1 MKKLFGC
8 ICALVV
14 ATPALRA
21 TDTLDFYV
29 IDTEGGKAV
38 IIQTPGGEAMLIDAG
53 NPTRDG
59 RDTKRIVMMAQS
71 MGIKQ
76 FDYILATHYDG
87 DHVAN
92 ITNVD
97 AQIPGRVFVDHGEIL
112 STATARGERQNYEAY
127 LKMVGDRKRLSVKP
141 GDTIPLKGVEMT
153 VVTAAAEV
161 LLKPLPGGG
170 QPNEFCA
177 GAQAEPID
185 DWDNAGCVG
194 LFCQFG
200 KFRMLDLADLL
211 QMVECKLMCPTNLVG
226 TVDLFMVSHHGLKLS
241 NSKML
246 VHAVHPKV
254 AIMANGPR
262 KGGDPAVLD
271 ILKSSPGM
279 LDLWQSHFSPS
290 AGDKNA
296 PVDFIA
302 NLEAPCEGKTIKVSA
317 RSDGTFTVTNLR
329 NGFSRTYKP

>member
-1 MKKLFGC
+1 MKKLFGF
-8 ICALVV
+8 ICALVLAV
-14 ATPALRA
+14 PVLRA

-29 IDTEGGKAV
+29 INTEGGKAV
-38 IIQTPGGEAMLIDAG
+38 IMQTPAGDAMLIDAG

-59 RDTKRIVMMAQS
+59 RDTKRIVAAAQAI
-71 MGIKQ
+71 GIKQ

-97 AQIPGRVFVDHGEIL
+97 AQIPTRVFVDHGEIL
-112 STATARGERQNYEAY
+112 PTATARGERQNYEAY
-127 LKMVGDRKRLSVKP
+127 LKLVGDRKRLIVKP
-141 GDTIPLKGVEMT
+141 GDRIPLNGVEVT
-153 VVTAAAEV
+153 VVTAGGEV
-161 LLKPLPGGG
+161 VSKPLPGGG

-177 GAQAEPID
+177 DAKSDPID
-185 DWDNAGCVG
+185 DWDNAASVG
-194 LFCQFG
+194 LFCRFG

-226 TVDLFMVSHHGLKLS
+226 MVDLFMVSHHGLKMS

-246 VHAVHPKV
+246 VHALHPKV

-271 ILKSSPGM
+271 ILKSSPGC
-279 LDLWQSHFSPS
+279 WTSGKPTSPRARGTRMRPRTS
-290 AGDKNA
+290 LPTRRRRVRERRLKCRHR
-296 PVDFIA
+296 V
-302 NLEAPCEGKTIKVSA
+302 TA
-317 RSDGTFTVTNLR
+317 RS
-329 NGFSRTYKP
+329 P